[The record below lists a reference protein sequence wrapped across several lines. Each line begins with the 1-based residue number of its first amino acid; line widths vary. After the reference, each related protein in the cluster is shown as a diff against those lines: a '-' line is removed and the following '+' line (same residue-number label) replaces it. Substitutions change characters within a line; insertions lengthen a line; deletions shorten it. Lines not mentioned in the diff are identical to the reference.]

1 MPAASFLSISVQAA
15 ATKGVPSV
23 ILAKTVKGKGVS
35 FLENQVSSHGKV
47 PNDAEYALAM
57 QKLEAKRRELEV

>member
-47 PNDAEYALAM
+47 PNDAEYALVM
-57 QKLEAKRRELEV
+57 QELEAKRRELEA

>member
-1 MPAASFLSISVQAA
+1 MPAASFLSILVQAA
-15 ATKGVPSV
+15 ATKGMPSV

-57 QKLEAKRRELEV
+57 QELEAKRRELEA

>member
-15 ATKGVPSV
+15 ATKSVPSV

-57 QKLEAKRRELEV
+57 QELEAKRRELEA